1 MKDIPKYESK
11 LTFSVR
17 IKMQPITRKTSA
29 KNMNQGAL
37 FFDRFE
43 LFIHDFNDP
52 IQGPI
57 ARFTPS
63 FAQKNFQCEDLES
76 RQRVRNIMY
85 GFQPYGSFMTKFK
98 SKQQVLED
106 FKRRYKELV

>member
-1 MKDIPKYESK
+1 
-11 LTFSVR
+11 
-17 IKMQPITRKTSA
+17 
-29 KNMNQGAL
+29 MNQGAL

-106 FKRRYKELV
+106 FMQERGSRDLSGLLTTLKEHDISNQLEVY